1 MAFPSSELILN
12 PDGSI
17 YHLRLLPEDLADT
30 VILVGDPDRVALVSR
45 HFDTI
50 DVRKQHR
57 EFVTHTGTIGRKRMS
72 VVSSGIGSDNV
83 EIVMTELDALRHIDL
98 QQRVPRTEKR
108 PLNLIR
114 IGTSGSLQE
123 DIPVDSVVASRR
135 AVGLDGL
142 LDFYATDE
150 SRWQPDLA
158 ASLKTTLG
166 LRLQPYVA
174 EASPVL
180 FESFHDVVSS
190 VPGFTLTCPGFYA
203 PQGRHLRLAPKIDG
217 VIGKLQ
223 AFRYEGW
230 RLTNFEMETAAY
242 YLFGA
247 LLGHEMLSLNAI
259 VANRATGEFS
269 ARPEQTIEKLI
280 RDTLCWASDL

>member
-30 VILVGDPDRVALVSR
+30 VILVGDPDRVSRVSR
-45 HFDTI
+45 HFDSTEI
-50 DVRKQHR
+50 TKQHR
-57 EFVTHTGTIGRKRMS
+57 EFVTHTGYIGKKRIS

-98 QQRVPRTEKR
+98 QKREALSEKR

-114 IGTSGSLQE
+114 VGTSGSLQE
-123 DIPVDSVVASRR
+123 DIPVDSVVASRQ
-135 AVGLDGL
+135 AVGLDAL

-150 SRWQPDLA
+150 SQWEPA
-158 ASLKTTLG
+158 FTEALKVALG
-166 LRLQPYVA
+166 LRFQPYVA
-174 EASPVL
+174 SASATL
-180 FESFHDVVSS
+180 FESFHAVVPS

-203 PQGRHLRLAPKIDG
+203 PQGRHLRLAPKIAG
-217 VIGKLQ
+217 VIEKLRS
-223 AFRYEGW
+223 FRHEGR

-242 YLFGA
+242 YLFA
-247 LLGHEMLSLNAI
+247 TLLGHEMLSLNAI

-269 ARPEQTIEKLI
+269 AQPDKTIEKLI
-280 RDTLCWASDL
+280 CDTLTWVSDL